1 MKSIAS
7 NGFYVQEIQEEDAE
21 AFMKCFK
28 DYPLSPDDTPI
39 TYEERLTKFSQSL
52 LTNEAGTLP
61 LTETYLDGVYRVW
74 GLYKADHTFVSTV
87 TYGFMEAGE
96 ALLLNCATHPSHRN
110 QGYIYAWHAFMN
122 KSIYPHYSITSI
134 KTVVEASPAH
144 AGATAA
150 IATSGAAGANINA
163 GDKTSSDWMRD
174 ASGNTVAEKE
184 VTTTRSIGT
193 SIANANDTWKNVTF
207 TIS

>member
-7 NGFYVQEIQEEDAE
+7 NNFYVQEIEEEDAA

-28 DYPLSPDDTPI
+28 DYPLSPGNIPI
-39 TYEERLTKFSQSL
+39 TYQERLTKFSESL
-52 LTNEAGTLP
+52 LVNDGGTLP
-61 LTETYLDGVYRVW
+61 LTEDIMDGVHRVW
-74 GLYKADHTFVSTV
+74 ALYKPDNTLVSTV
-87 TYGFMEAGE
+87 TYRFEKVGE

-122 KSIYPHYSITSI
+122 KSIYPHYNITNI
-134 KTVVEASPAH
+134 RTIIEASPAH
-144 AGATAA
+144 AGAAAA
-150 IATSGAAGANINA
+150 IATSGTAGANINA

-184 VTTTRSIGT
+184 VTTTRAIGT
-193 SIANANDTWKNVTF
+193 SIANASATWSGVTF